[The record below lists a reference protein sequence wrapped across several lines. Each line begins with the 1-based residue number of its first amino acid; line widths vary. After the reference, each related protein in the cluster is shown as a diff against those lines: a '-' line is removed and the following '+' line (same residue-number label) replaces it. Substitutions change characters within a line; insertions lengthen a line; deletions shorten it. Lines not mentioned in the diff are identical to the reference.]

1 MKDRTFRD
9 LYAEAEKSLAYQVEG
24 AILEFTEELCRL
36 MESQGVSRA
45 ELARRL
51 DTSPAYVTKI
61 LRGTSNFTLET
72 MVRAAN
78 ALGHEV
84 HLHMAPK
91 GAMTRWFDQ
100 LPAVAISS
108 VSSAAATTGTGEPG
122 AKPSRLIEAA

>member
-9 LYAEAEKSLAYQVEG
+9 LYAEAEKGLAYQVEG

-72 MVRAAN
+72 MVRAAQ
-78 ALGHEV
+78 ALGCEV
-84 HLHMAPK
+84 KIRMAPDSSRTLVNEYNRL
-91 GAMTRWFDQ
+91 APQQVAETRA
-100 LPAVAISS
+100 PY
-108 VSSAAATTGTGEPG
+108 GE
-122 AKPSRLIEAA
+122 KK

>member
-1 MKDRTFRD
+1 MKDRTFLD
-9 LYAEAEKSLAYQVEG
+9 LYAKAEKSLAYHVEG

-72 MVRAAN
+72 MVRAAQ
-78 ALGHEV
+78 ALGCEV
-84 HLHMAPK
+84 KIRMAPDSSRTLVNEYDRL
-91 GAMTRWFDQ
+91 APQQVAETRA
-100 LPAVAISS
+100 PY
-108 VSSAAATTGTGEPG
+108 GE
-122 AKPSRLIEAA
+122 KK